1 MFKIISLSLS
11 ILLLSSV
18 SFADSSVSVT
28 TVTTLPASDL
38 YTRSNGQVVV
48 KVVSP
53 QTTHHQEPESE
64 LYHRRPEEV
73 YVYDEPLDIDFY
85 YDSGYR
91 QGYWDARYRRHYNYH
106 HHW

>member
-1 MFKIISLSLS
+1 MFKITSISLG
-11 ILLLSSV
+11 ICLLATA
-18 SFADSSVSVT
+18 SFADSSISVT

-53 QTTHHQEPESE
+53 QTTHHQEHDSE
-64 LYHRRPEEV
+64 LYHRQPKEV
-73 YVYDEPLDIDFY
+73 YVYDEPLDSFFY

-91 QGYWDARYRRHYNYH
+91 QGYWDAKYRRHH
-106 HHW
+106 HYRRHW

>member
-1 MFKIISLSLS
+1 MFKIISLVLS
-11 ILLLSSV
+11 IFLLPLT

-53 QTTHHQEPESE
+53 QTTHHQESESE

-73 YVYDEPLDIDFY
+73 YVYDEPLDVNFY

-91 QGYWDARYRRHYNYH
+91 HGYWDARYRH
-106 HHW
+106 HHRHW